1 MESILTQYAFYCTIG
16 LQILHDNVF
25 SSASDFIFEVCM
37 SKSIYVGN
45 LPWSTTEDELE
56 NLFSEFGEVLSVKL
70 ISDRETGRSK
80 GFGFIE
86 MGDDVAKTAIEA
98 LDNQEF
104 GGRTLRVNEAR
115 PQTPR

>member
-1 MESILTQYAFYCTIG
+1 M
-16 LQILHDNVF
+16 F
-25 SSASDFIFEVCM
+25 SSAPDFIFEVFM

-45 LPWSTTEDELE
+45 LPWSTTEDDLAS
-56 NLFSEFGEVLSVKL
+56 LFSEYGDVISVKL

>member
-1 MESILTQYAFYCTIG
+1 MFYS
-16 LQILHDNVF
+16 F
-25 SSASDFIFEVCM
+25 APDFIFEVDM

-45 LPWSTTEDELE
+45 LPWNTTEDELE
-56 NLFSEFGEVLSVKL
+56 RLFSQYGEVLSVKL

-104 GGRTLRVNEAR
+104 GGRILRVNEAR
-115 PQTPR
+115 PQTPRS

>member
-1 MESILTQYAFYCTIG
+1 
-16 LQILHDNVF
+16 
-25 SSASDFIFEVCM
+25 M

-45 LPWSTTEDELE
+45 LPWSTTEDDLAS
-56 NLFSEFGEVLSVKL
+56 LFSEYGDVISVKL

>member
-1 MESILTQYAFYCTIG
+1 
-16 LQILHDNVF
+16 
-25 SSASDFIFEVCM
+25 M

-45 LPWSTTEDELE
+45 LPWNTTEDELE
-56 NLFSEFGEVLSVKL
+56 RLFSEYGEVLSVKL

-86 MGDDVAKTAIEA
+86 MGDDVAKIAIEA

-115 PQTPR
+115 PQTPRS